1 MADRRIRMKPGK
13 GQSALGF
20 AVGMVMS
27 VIGLTMVIPMA
38 GAFGILWTLVAVGIT
53 VMHGLN
59 VFTDKGGFSHEIV
72 IEDRDMGE
80 TESDGKTGEAEKE
93 EEYEPG
99 KAALRLEE
107 VKDLY
112 EKGLITA
119 EEYEAKRKQILEEL

>member
-1 MADRRIRMKPGK
+1 MKPGK

-20 AVGMVMS
+20 VVGLVMS
-27 VIGLTMVIPMA
+27 VIGLSVVIPMA

-59 VFTDKGGFSHEIV
+59 VFTDKGVFSHEIM
-72 IEDRDMGE
+72 IEDRDVGE
-80 TESDGKTGEAEKE
+80 TESGGKTGEAEKG

-99 KAALRLEE
+99 KASLRLEE